1 MKMKVLLNHGARN
14 LRYKRRRNNSTLVDI
29 LYDSEP
35 SNGVDES
42 VVEKNNASFDLRV
55 RIDEENISD
64 RTRHHSDEPTA
75 PSSDKNTNGIR
86 SGGQQDDSKKHSNA
100 AKPNEAS
107 TIDFSWLEK
116 MNIKYVPLDNAEVED
131 VTASGDGKC
140 ASSGSSGTPSQ
151 NSNVPTSGPSGL
163 RNPKC
168 SRCRNHSK
176 SVDLKGHKRHCE
188 YRKCVCDK
196 CQVIAERQKVMAKQ
210 VALRRALLQD
220 EVLAKMPPLTDTVKN
235 TQNNNNNNSISNN
248 NSNNNNKNN
257 LTEDDDS
264 DSCVEIEVCETLR
277 TSDIGIQVGC
287 SMVKRPGEYL
297 RF

>member
-1 MKMKVLLNHGARN
+1 MKVLLNHGARN

-42 VVEKNNASFDLRV
+42 VVEKNNASFDLRA

-64 RTRHHSDEPTA
+64 RTRDHSDEPT
-75 PSSDKNTNGIR
+75 PPPSDKNTYGISSSDQR
-86 SGGQQDDSKKHSNA
+86 NDSEKHSNA
-100 AKPNEAS
+100 AKPNGTS

-131 VTASGDGKC
+131 VTANGDGKC
-140 ASSGSSGTPSQ
+140 ASSSTSSGTPSR
-151 NSNVPTSGPSGL
+151 NSNVPTSGSSGL

-220 EVLAKMPPLTDTVKN
+220 EVLAKMSLPTDTVKN
-235 TQNNNNNNSISNN
+235 TQNNNNSISNDN
-248 NSNNNNKNN
+248 NSNNKNN

-264 DSCVEIEVCETLR
+264 DSCVEIEVGETLR

-287 SMVKRPGEYL
+287 SMVKTPGEY
-297 RF
+297 F